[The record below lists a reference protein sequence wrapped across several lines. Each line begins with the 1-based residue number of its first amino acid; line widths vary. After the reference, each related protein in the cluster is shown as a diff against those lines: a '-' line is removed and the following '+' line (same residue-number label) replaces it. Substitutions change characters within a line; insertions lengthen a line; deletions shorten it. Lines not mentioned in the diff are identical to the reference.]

1 MKVIIIGAGEVGF
14 HLAERLSEE
23 NQDVVVIESDPD
35 RAEETSDQLDVM
47 TIVGNGAS
55 LPVLER
61 AGVRGANILMAV
73 TSKDEVNL
81 IACLAG
87 ARMGV
92 GYTIARVS
100 NPEYHASGSVLSQDV
115 LGIDLMINPARES
128 AWETFHLLRSPAATD
143 VASFA
148 NGRLQLLGLMVK
160 EGAPLTGKTL
170 AQLDQELEGMHYLL
184 TAILRDQET
193 IIPTGTT
200 RIEAGDQV
208 YLLSLTTEA
217 HLIPPLAG
225 YEEYRLRR
233 VMIAGGSPEGAYLA
247 EILAQYHIEA
257 TIIERDRKRCV
268 ELAEA
273 LPKALVLNGDATD
286 LELLELEGVA
296 GMDGYLAATSSD
308 DTNMLSSLIA
318 KQAGA
323 KKVVSLINELDYLP
337 LAPKVGIDA
346 AVSPRISA
354 VNAIL
359 RYVHR
364 GRVTSVAT
372 LKGIGAETIQFTVTK
387 DSQVAGKALRDLALP
402 KGSLIGSIIRGD
414 DLMIPRGDSVIR
426 PGDEVIVFALPD
438 AISEIER
445 AFE

>member
-1 MKVIIIGAGEVGF
+1 MKVIIIGAGEVGY

-47 TIVGNGAS
+47 TIVGNGAA
-55 LPVLER
+55 LPMLEK
-61 AGVRGANILMAV
+61 AGVRGADILMAV

-81 IACLAG
+81 IACLAA

-100 NPEYHASGSVLSQDV
+100 NPEYHGSGSVLSQDT

-148 NGRLQLLGLMVK
+148 NGRLQLIGLIVK
-160 EGAPLTGKTL
+160 EGALVAGKTL
-170 AQLDQELEGMHYLL
+170 TQLGQELEGTHYVV

-193 IIPTGTT
+193 IIPTGAT
-200 RIEAGDQV
+200 RIEAGDHV
-208 YLLSLTTEA
+208 YLMSLTTEA

-225 YEEYRLRR
+225 YEEYRLKR
-233 VMIAGGSPEGAYLA
+233 VMIAGGSSEGAYLA
-247 EILAQYHIEA
+247 EILAQYHVEA
-257 TIIERDRKRCV
+257 TIIERDRKRCL

-273 LPKALVLNGDATD
+273 LPKALVLNGDVTD

-323 KKVVSLINELDYLP
+323 KKVVSLISEFDYLP

-359 RYVHR
+359 RYVRR

-372 LKGIGAETIQFTVTK
+372 LKGIDAETIQFSVTK
-387 DSQVAGKALRDLALP
+387 DSRVAGKALKDLALP
-402 KGSLIGSIIRGD
+402 KGSVIGSIIRGD
-414 DLMIPRGDSVIR
+414 ELIIPRGESVIH

-438 AISEIER
+438 AIFEIEQ

>member
-1 MKVIIIGAGEVGF
+1 MKVIIIGAGGVGY

-47 TIVGNGAS
+47 TVVGNGAS

-100 NPEYHASGSVLSQDV
+100 NPEYHASDSVLSQDV

-143 VASFA
+143 VTSFA

-160 EGAPLTGKTL
+160 EGAPVAGKTL
-170 AQLDQELEGMHYLL
+170 AQLGQELEGTHYVL

-200 RIEAGDQV
+200 CIEAGDQV
-208 YLLSLTTEA
+208 YLMSLTTEA

-225 YEEYRLRR
+225 YEEYRLTR

-247 EILAQYHIEA
+247 EILAQHHIEA

-273 LPKALVLNGDATD
+273 LPKALVLNGDVTD

-296 GMDGYLAATSSD
+296 GMDGFLAATSSD
-308 DTNMLSSLIA
+308 DTNMLASLIA

-323 KKVVSLINELDYLP
+323 KKVVSLINEFDYLP

-359 RYVHR
+359 RYVRR

-372 LKGIGAETIQFTVTK
+372 LKGIDAETIQFTVTN

>member
-1 MKVIIIGAGEVGF
+1 MKVIIIGAGGVGY

-47 TIVGNGAS
+47 TVVGNGAS

-100 NPEYHASGSVLSQDV
+100 NPEYHASDSVLSQDV

-143 VASFA
+143 VTSFA

-160 EGAPLTGKTL
+160 EGAPVAGKTL
-170 AQLDQELEGMHYLL
+170 AQLGQELEGTHYVL

-208 YLLSLTTEA
+208 YLMSLTTEA

-247 EILAQYHIEA
+247 EILAQHHIEA

-273 LPKALVLNGDATD
+273 LPKALVLNGDVTD

-296 GMDGYLAATSSD
+296 GMDGFLAATTSD
-308 DTNMLSSLIA
+308 DTNILASLIA

-323 KKVVSLINELDYLP
+323 KKVVSLINEFDYLP

-359 RYVHR
+359 RYVRR

-372 LKGIGAETIQFTVTK
+372 LKGIDAETIQFTVTN

-414 DLMIPRGDSVIR
+414 DLIVPRGDSVIQ

-438 AISEIER
+438 AISEIEQ

>member
-1 MKVIIIGAGEVGF
+1 MKVIIIGAGGVGY

-47 TIVGNGAS
+47 TVVGNGAS

-100 NPEYHASGSVLSQDV
+100 NPEYHASDSVLSQDV

-143 VASFA
+143 VTSFA

-160 EGAPLTGKTL
+160 EGAPVAGKTL
-170 AQLDQELEGMHYLL
+170 AQLGQELEVTHYVL

-208 YLLSLTTEA
+208 YLMSLTTEA

-247 EILAQYHIEA
+247 EILAQHHIEA
-257 TIIERDRKRCV
+257 TIIERDRKRCL

-296 GMDGYLAATSSD
+296 GMDGFLAATTSD
-308 DTNMLSSLIA
+308 DTNILASLIA

-323 KKVVSLINELDYLP
+323 KKVVSLINEFDYLP

-359 RYVHR
+359 RYVRR

-372 LKGIGAETIQFTVTK
+372 LKGIDAETIQFTVTN

-414 DLMIPRGDSVIR
+414 DLIVPRGDSVIQ

-438 AISEIER
+438 AISEIEQ

>member
-1 MKVIIIGAGEVGF
+1 MKVLIIGAGEVGY

-81 IACLAG
+81 IACLAA

-100 NPEYHASGSVLSQDV
+100 NPEYHASGSVLSQDT

-148 NGRLQLLGLMVK
+148 NGRLQLIGLVVK
-160 EGAPLTGKTL
+160 EGAPVAGKTL
-170 AQLDQELEGMHYLL
+170 AQLGQELEGTHYV
-184 TAILRDQET
+184 TVAILRDHET
-193 IIPTGTT
+193 IIPTGAT
-200 RIEAGDQV
+200 RIEADDHI

-225 YEEYRLRR
+225 YDEYRVKR
-233 VMIAGGSPEGAYLA
+233 VMIAGGSPEGTYLA
-247 EILAQYHIEA
+247 EILAQYGIET
-257 TIIERDRKRCV
+257 TIIEKDRKRCL

-308 DTNMLSSLIA
+308 DTNMLSGLIA

-323 KKVVSLINELDYLP
+323 KKVISLIGEFDYLP
-337 LAPKVGIDA
+337 LAHKVGIDA

-359 RYVHR
+359 RYVRR

-372 LKGIGAETIQFTVTK
+372 LKGIDAETIQFSVTQGSK
-387 DSQVAGKALRDLALP
+387 VAGKALKDLKFP

-414 DLMIPRGDSVIR
+414 ELMIPRGDSVIR

>member
-1 MKVIIIGAGEVGF
+1 MKVIIIGAGGVGY

-47 TIVGNGAS
+47 TVVGNGAS

-100 NPEYHASGSVLSQDV
+100 NPEYHASDSVLSQDV

-143 VASFA
+143 VTSFA

-160 EGAPLTGKTL
+160 EGAPVAGKTL
-170 AQLDQELEGMHYLL
+170 AQLGQELEGTHYVL

-208 YLLSLTTEA
+208 YLMSLTTEA

-247 EILAQYHIEA
+247 EILAQHHIEA

-273 LPKALVLNGDATD
+273 LPKALVLNGDVTE

-296 GMDGYLAATSSD
+296 GRDGFLAATTSD
-308 DTNMLSSLIA
+308 DTNILASLIA

-323 KKVVSLINELDYLP
+323 KKVVSVINEFDYLP

-359 RYVHR
+359 RYVRR

-372 LKGIGAETIQFTVTK
+372 LKGIDAETIQFTVTN

-414 DLMIPRGDSVIR
+414 DLIVPRGDSVIQ

-438 AISEIER
+438 AISEIEQ

>member
-1 MKVIIIGAGEVGF
+1 MKVLIIGAGEVGF

-81 IACLAG
+81 IACLAAG
-87 ARMGV
+87 RMGV

-100 NPEYHASGSVLSQDV
+100 NPEYHSSGSVLSQDT

-148 NGRLQLLGLMVK
+148 EGRLQLLGLLVK
-160 EGAPLTGKTL
+160 EGAPVAGRTL
-170 AQLDQELEGMHYLL
+170 AELGRELEGTHYLL
-184 TAILRDQET
+184 TAILRDGET
-193 IIPTGTT
+193 IIPTGAT

-225 YEEYRLRR
+225 YEEYRVKR

-257 TIIERDRKRCV
+257 TIIERDRKRCL

-273 LPKALVLNGDATD
+273 LPKALVLNGDVTD

-323 KKVVSLINELDYLP
+323 KKVVSLISEFDYLP

-359 RYVHR
+359 RYVRR

-372 LKGIGAETIQFTVTK
+372 LKGIDAETIQFSVTQ
-387 DSQVAGKALRDLALP
+387 DSQVAGKALKDLALP

-414 DLMIPRGDSVIR
+414 DLMIPRGASVIL

>member
-1 MKVIIIGAGEVGF
+1 MKVIIVGAGKVGF
-14 HLAERLSEE
+14 HLAERLSEQ

-55 LPVLER
+55 LPVLEQ

-73 TSKDEVNL
+73 TSKDEVNM
-81 IACLAG
+81 IACLAA

-100 NPEYHASGSVLSQDV
+100 NPEYHESGSVLSQDT

-160 EGAPLTGKTL
+160 EGAPVAGKTL
-170 AQLDQELEGMHYLL
+170 AQLGRELEGTHYVL

-225 YEEYRLRR
+225 YEEYKLRR

-247 EILAQYHIEA
+247 EILAQYHIET
-257 TIIERDRKRCV
+257 TIIERDRKRCL

-323 KKVVSLINELDYLP
+323 KKVVSLISEFDYLP
-337 LAPKVGIDA
+337 LASKVGIDA

-359 RYVHR
+359 RYVRR

-372 LKGIGAETIQFTVTK
+372 LKGIDAETIQFTVTEN
-387 DSQVAGKALRDLALP
+387 SQVAGKALKDLAFP

>member
-1 MKVIIIGAGEVGF
+1 MKVLIIGAGEVGY

-23 NQDVVVIESDPD
+23 NQDVVVIESDPE
-35 RAEETSDQLDVM
+35 RAEMTSDQLDVM

-81 IACLAG
+81 IACLAA
-87 ARMGV
+87 ARLGV
-92 GYTIARVS
+92 GYTIARVD
-100 NPEYHASGSVLSQDV
+100 NPDYHTSGTVLSQDT

-148 NGRLQLLGLMVK
+148 EGRLQLIGLIVK
-160 EGAPLTGKTL
+160 DGAPIAGKTL
-170 AQLDQELEGMHYLL
+170 AQLGQELDGTHYLV
-184 TAILRDQET
+184 TAILRDQVT
-193 IIPTGTT
+193 IIPKGAT
-200 RIEAGDQV
+200 RIEAGDQI

-225 YEEYRLRR
+225 YEEYRVKR

-247 EILAQYHIEA
+247 EILEQYHIET
-257 TIIERDRKRCV
+257 TIIEKDRKRCV

-273 LPKALVLNGDATD
+273 LPKALVLNGDVTD

-296 GMDGYLAATSSD
+296 GMDGFLAATSSD

-318 KQAGA
+318 KQVGA
-323 KKVVSLINELDYLP
+323 RKVVSLIGEFGYLP
-337 LAPKVGIDA
+337 LAHKVGIDA

-359 RYVHR
+359 RYVRR
-364 GRVTSVAT
+364 GKVTSVAT
-372 LKGIGAETIQFTVTK
+372 LKGIDAETIQFSVTK
-387 DSQVAGKALRDLALP
+387 SSKVAGIALQDLEFP
-402 KGSLIGSIIRGD
+402 GGSLIGSIIRGD
-414 DLMIPRGDSVIR
+414 ELIIPRGSSVIR
-426 PGDEVIVFALPD
+426 PGDEVIVFALPE